1 MRRSLAVFAV
11 ATAVLALAGSP
22 LQAEERA
29 GMQDLTRGREA
40 LARRDY
46 AQGVEHL
53 HRAVLALDPT
63 LDAAT
68 IADAWLQI
76 GIAYLNGLDHPEEA
90 LPAFI
95 ASAGS
100 AADPATAWLW
110 ASVTAEKLGR
120 TEEALIYRARA
131 LSPQVSA
138 PTMEAPAPAEP
149 APAPAPEP
157 EMPDPAPETAAA
169 EPAPEKPDAIQHF
182 FGPEAVEE
190 PAPAPEEPPAQER
203 GDAQAPAA
211 EAPREEPDAV
221 QHFFGPEAVE
231 EPAPEAKPE
240 EPAKAEEKREKKEKV
255 DAFEHFFGEKD
266 EPAEEGEAEEKP
278 PGA

>member
-1 MRRSLAVFAV
+1 MRRCPAAFAV
-11 ATAVLALAGSP
+11 AVTVLALAGPP
-22 LQAEERA
+22 LGAEEGA
-29 GMQDLTRGREA
+29 GAQDLAKGREA
-40 LARRDY
+40 LARREY
-46 AQGVEHL
+46 AQAVEHL
-53 HRAVLALDPT
+53 HRGVLSLDPT

-131 LSPQVSA
+131 LSPQVTA
-138 PTMEAPAPAEP
+138 PTMEAPAPEP
-149 APAPAPEP
+149 APAPEAPAPAPEP
-157 EMPDPAPETAAA
+157 A
-169 EPAPEKPDAIQHF
+169 E
-182 FGPEAVEE
+182 
-190 PAPAPEEPPAQER
+190 
-203 GDAQAPAA
+203 A
-211 EAPREEPDAV
+211 EAPREKPDAV
-221 QHFFGPEAVE
+221 QHFFGPEAAE
-231 EPAPEAKPE
+231 EPAAEAKPA
-240 EPAKAEEKREKKEKV
+240 EPAQAEEKKEKKEKV

-266 EPAEEGEAEEKP
+266 KPKEEGEGESEEKP